1 MNALIVVFLL
11 MLDYPGII
19 RFEARLSGFE
29 EDYPVWIIRA
39 HPGGNRIIKTPA
51 KLGNNHN
58 VTSLNTDIMTRPG
71 CHSYNFYII

>member
-11 MLDYPGII
+11 ILDYPGII

-39 HPGGNRIIKTPA
+39 HPGGNRIIKTAGPVLHFLDLA
-51 KLGNNHN
+51 FEFSMHFRGSSR
-58 VTSLNTDIMTRPG
+58 TQ
-71 CHSYNFYII
+71 F

>member
-11 MLDYPGII
+11 ILDYPGII

-39 HPGGNRIIKTPA
+39 HPGGNRIIETPGICITGSDFF
-51 KLGNNHN
+51 KNYKIGSDTK
-58 VTSLNTDIMTRPG
+58 VFDNTLAR
-71 CHSYNFYII
+71 